1 MENTQLSCLKMSKQE
16 NELLNGKREDFKK
29 YLNRLGVIEAL
40 TKVLIDLYEMEER
53 PTDPLDYIRTHMT
66 ETINEREE
74 LKILQI
80 QHDNMVAQ
88 IREME
93 EENMKIAKTL
103 KELGYYAKELDNSK
117 LITDK
122 YALVTEE

>member
-1 MENTQLSCLKMSKQE
+1 MSKQD
-16 NELLNGKREDFKK
+16 NELLNSKREDFKN
-29 YLNRLGVIEAL
+29 YLNRLGVIEVL
-40 TKVLIDLYEMEER
+40 TKVLIDLYDMEIR
-53 PTDPLDYIRTHMT
+53 PTDPLDYIRTHIT
-66 ETINEREE
+66 ETIKEKEE

-80 QHDNMVAQ
+80 QHDNMVVQ

-103 KELGYYAKELDNSK
+103 KELGYHAKELGISK